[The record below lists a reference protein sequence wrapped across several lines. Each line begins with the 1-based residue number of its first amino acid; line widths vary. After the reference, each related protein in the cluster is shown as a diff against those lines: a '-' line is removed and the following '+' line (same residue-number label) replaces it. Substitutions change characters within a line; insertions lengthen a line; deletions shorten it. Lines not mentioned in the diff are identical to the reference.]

1 MCFYVEKKPNKS
13 ATVQAFQIPECA
25 WRCGLQE
32 KQIASEN
39 KSTLGSAAQS
49 ICGGVCLFMSLSL
62 LGIRCPVSW

>member
-1 MCFYVEKKPNKS
+1 MKENKS
-13 ATVQAFQIPECA
+13 AALQAFQILECA

-39 KSTLGSAAQS
+39 NSVLGSAAQS
-49 ICGGVCLFMSLSL
+49 ICGVVCLFMSLPL

>member
-1 MCFYVEKKPNKS
+1 MCFYVKENES
-13 ATVQAFQIPECA
+13 AAVQAFQIPECA

-39 KSTLGSAAQS
+39 NSMLGSAAQS
-49 ICGGVCLFMSLSL
+49 ICGVVCLFMSLSL

>member
-39 KSTLGSAAQS
+39 KSTPGSAAQS